1 MENEKGGFSQEFVR
15 IRIRYNQT
23 TWAILPALS
32 EQIIILPSHNDN
44 TCVVDAG
51 WIGLGLSV

>member
-32 EQIIILPSHNDN
+32 EQIIILPLHNDN

-51 WIGLGLSV
+51 WIGLE